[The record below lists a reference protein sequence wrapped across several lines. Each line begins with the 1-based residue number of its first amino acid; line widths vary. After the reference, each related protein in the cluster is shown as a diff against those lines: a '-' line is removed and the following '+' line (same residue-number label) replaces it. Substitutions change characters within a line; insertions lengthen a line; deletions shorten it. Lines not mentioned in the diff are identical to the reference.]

1 MKIGF
6 GSDHGGVELKDLLLK
21 YVDEKG
27 YEVVDYGTIGN
38 ESVDYPV
45 FAANVAKAVLKGE
58 VERGIICCGS
68 GIGISISANKF
79 PGIRA
84 ALCHD
89 YYSAKMSRLHNNAN
103 ILAMGGRTTGIE
115 IAKEMVDV
123 WLTTEFEG
131 GRHQRRIDLIDEQA
145 KEFWKIFIDGGE

>member
-6 GSDHGGVELKDLLLK
+6 GSDHGGVELKDSLLK
-21 YVDEKG
+21 YVAEKG
-27 YEVVDYGTIGN
+27 YEVADYGTTGN
-38 ESVDYPV
+38 ESVDYPE
-45 FAANVAKAVLKGE
+45 FAANVAIAVLSGE
-58 VERGIICCGS
+58 VDKGIICCGS

-89 YYSAKMSRLHNNAN
+89 YYSAKMSRMHNNAN

-145 KEFWKIFIDGGE
+145 KEFWKIFIEGGE